1 MAEEPLAMVGNVPPL
16 ATAPPAGSASRSRFR
31 VRRIGLMPALPAA
44 VLGIF
49 ILAAIFA
56 PFLTSY
62 DPVKNKLIENLL
74 PPFWVVGGSTK
85 HLLGTDGFGR
95 DVFTRLLYGARISFL
110 VAAFSIVIAMSIG
123 TLVGVTAGF
132 VGGWVD
138 SLLMRFVDIM
148 LALPT
153 ILVAL
158 VVAVAIGPSFQN
170 LILVLG
176 LLIWPRIA
184 RLIRGETLLLKKQ
197 DFIRYASAI
206 GIPGPITILRHVI
219 PNVLPTLLV
228 LTTLEVGHVILVE
241 ASLSFLG
248 AGLPPPTASW
258 GVMIADGRAL
268 VATGWWIAL
277 FPGIAITATVLSS
290 NALGDW
296 LRDYLDPKTRQI

>member
-1 MAEEPLAMVGNVPPL
+1 MAEEQVSVVAG
-16 ATAPPAGSASRSRFR
+16 APSIAAPRGAAARRGRLRRF
-31 VRRIGLMPALPAA
+31 GFMPALPLA
-44 VLGIF
+44 VLG
-49 ILAAIFA
+49 LAVAAAALA
-56 PFLTSY
+56 PYLTPY
-62 DPVKNKLIENLL
+62 DPVRNRLIDSLL
-74 PPFWVVGGSTK
+74 PPAWVDGGSAA

-95 DVFTRLLYGARISFL
+95 DVFTRLLYGARVSFL
-110 VAAFSIVIAMSIG
+110 VAAFSLVIAMSIG
-123 TLVGVTAGF
+123 TTVGVVAGYA
-132 VGGWVD
+132 GGWLD

-158 VVAVAIGPSFQN
+158 VVAVAVGPSFQN

-184 RLIRGETLLLKKQ
+184 RLIRGETLVLKKQ
-197 DFIRYASAI
+197 DFVRYAGAI
-206 GIPGPITILRHVI
+206 GVPGPVIVTRHVL

-228 LTTLEVGHVILVE
+228 LTTLEIGHVILVE

-248 AGLPPPTASW
+248 AGLPPPSASW

-277 FPGIAITATVLSS
+277 FPGLAITVTVLAC

-296 LRDYLDPKTRQI
+296 LRDYLDPRTRQL